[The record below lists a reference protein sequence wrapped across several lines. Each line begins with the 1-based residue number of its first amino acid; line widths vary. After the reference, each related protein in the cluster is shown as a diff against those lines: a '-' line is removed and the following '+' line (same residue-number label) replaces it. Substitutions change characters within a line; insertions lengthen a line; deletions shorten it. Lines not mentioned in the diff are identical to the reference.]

1 MAAGLA
7 EATEMGTE
15 RWRAEVAHYLPPIA
29 RVIVQTRRRVL
40 DGEIV
45 PVSEKLVSL
54 FEPHADIIV
63 KGGRQVQYGHK
74 LNLATGKSGLI
85 LDIVIET
92 GNPADA
98 ERFVSMLDRHIA
110 RTGAPPR
117 QTAADGGY
125 ASRANL
131 AAAKARGVADVAF
144 HKKCGIAI
152 IEMVKSLWVYRRLR
166 NFRAGIEAAISCFK
180 RAYGGARCTPAFAGA
195 GSGADW
201 TASRPT
207 SGPPWWRTIWCCSP
221 GSNRLSRARM
231 QADEKQA
238 DQVALNCSFA
248 DSRLGGRYHCAKCD
262 RRPWRSYRLALA
274 RPLRKHAFM
283 DAH

>member
-1 MAAGLA
+1 
-7 EATEMGTE
+7 
-15 RWRAEVAHYLPPIA
+15 
-29 RVIVQTRRRVL
+29 
-40 DGEIV
+40 
-45 PVSEKLVSL
+45 
-54 FEPHADIIV
+54 
-63 KGGRQVQYGHK
+63 
-74 LNLATGKSGLI
+74 
-85 LDIVIET
+85 
-92 GNPADA
+92 
-98 ERFVSMLDRHIA
+98 MLDRHIA
-110 RTGAPPR
+110 RTGVPPR

-152 IEMVKSLWVYRRLR
+152 IEMVKSPWVYRRLR

-180 RAYGGARCTPAFAGA
+180 RAYGAAHCTWRGL
-195 GSGADW
+195 DH
-201 TASRPT
+201 SRPT

-248 DSRLGGRYHCAKCD
+248 DSRPGSRHHCAKCA
-262 RRPWRSYRLALA
+262 RRPSRSYRLACYTTAKTRLY
-274 RPLRKHAFM
+274 M
-283 DAH
+283 DAY